1 MGFVNSL
8 RMTVVSA
15 APSSYVLPACHLGT
29 HAAYIFSKH
38 GGGTGHALQEGGG
51 PEYNIL
57 FI

>member
-1 MGFVNSL
+1 M
-8 RMTVVSA
+8 SA

-29 HAAYIFSKH
+29 HAAYIYSKH